1 MLKSR
6 TGPGCP
12 LSPLLFN
19 IVLKVLATEIR
30 QEKENLSKLEGKRPT
45 VTCRWL
51 KYKAFYHQS
60 FPGSS
65 DSKKSAC
72 NTGNLGSI
80 PGLGGSP
87 GEGHGNPFQYSFL
100 KNPHGQRS
108 LLGYTPW
115 GHKELDTTEQL
126 IHTYHQ
132 APRRD
137 HRQNILWHKS
147 YQCILRSVSQGN
159 RNKSK
164 NKQMGLNQTYK
175 LLHSKKKTIK
185 EKNLH
190 NGRKYLQIMRPT
202 RASFPKY
209 ENSSYNSTTIKTQSK
224 TGQKT

>member
-175 LLHSKKKTIK
+175 LLHSKKKNHKGK
-185 EKNLH
+185 EL
-190 NGRKYLQIMRPT
+190 T
-202 RASFPKY
+202 
-209 ENSSYNSTTIKTQSK
+209 
-224 TGQKT
+224 

>member
-19 IVLKVLATEIR
+19 IVLEVLATEIR

-51 KYKAFYHQS
+51 KYKAFYHQG

-72 NTGNLGSI
+72 NTGDLGSI

-87 GEGHGNPFQYSFL
+87 GEGHGNPLQSSCL

-108 LLGYTPW
+108 LEGYSPW
-115 GHKELDTTEQL
+115 GHRVGLDWATKHSTVLVSISNFVVDLQCVNFCCKANWL
-126 IHTYHQ
+126 SYTHTH
-132 APRRD
+132 
-137 HRQNILWHKS
+137 ILFYILFHYGLSQDIEYS
-147 YQCILRSVSQGN
+147 YIVPCALQS
-159 RNKSK
+159 
-164 NKQMGLNQTYK
+164 GLVVYPF
-175 LLHSKKKTIK
+175 
-185 EKNLH
+185 
-190 NGRKYLQIMRPT
+190 Y
-202 RASFPKY
+202 A
-209 ENSSYNSTTIKTQSK
+209 
-224 TGQKT
+224 

>member
-12 LSPLLFN
+12 LSFLLFN
-19 IVLKVLATEIR
+19 IVLEVLARETR
-30 QEKENLSKLEGKRPT
+30 QEKENVSKLEGKRPT

-51 KYKAFYHQS
+51 KYKAFYHQG

-65 DSKKSAC
+65 DSKKSTC
-72 NTGNLGSI
+72 NTGDLGSI
-80 PGLGGSP
+80 PGLEESP
-87 GEGHGNPFQYSFL
+87 GEGHGNPFQYSCL

-108 LLGYTPW
+108 LLGYSSW
-115 GHKELDTTEQL
+115 GHKELHTTEQL
-126 IHTYHQ
+126 THTYHQ

-175 LLHSKKKTIK
+175 LLHNKGNHTHTHTHTHTHKWKD
-185 EKNLH
+185 NLW
-190 NGRKYLQIMRPT
+190 NARKYL
-202 RASFPKY
+202 KWCDW
-209 ENSSYNSTTIKTQSK
+209 
-224 TGQKT
+224 